1 MTDTVTDW
9 VAFHALTTP
18 EKLAT
23 VDLASG
29 RKHSYAEM
37 NDRVSRIAG
46 FLREAGIEP
55 GDRVG
60 LIAMN
65 SSDVLD
71 IIFATWRIGAVHLA
85 LNFRLTAQEL
95 AFIVDDASPKLV
107 ISDVAFAAMVGDL
120 RSQTS
125 GVRWVETDGLGGETE
140 FENALKGSSRIG
152 EIEALGME
160 EQAML
165 MYSSGTTG
173 RPKGI
178 IITHGM
184 MLAAVLN
191 EAINFEANDGFFRS
205 GSFLWRYRGHRTC
218 I

>member
-9 VAFHALTTP
+9 VAYHARTTP

-23 VDLASG
+23 VDLASK

-85 LNFRLTAQEL
+85 LN
-95 AFIVDDASPKLV
+95 
-107 ISDVAFAAMVGDL
+107 
-120 RSQTS
+120 
-125 GVRWVETDGLGGETE
+125 
-140 FENALKGSSRIG
+140 
-152 EIEALGME
+152 
-160 EQAML
+160 
-165 MYSSGTTG
+165 
-173 RPKGI
+173 
-178 IITHGM
+178 
-184 MLAAVLN
+184 
-191 EAINFEANDGFFRS
+191 
-205 GSFLWRYRGHRTC
+205 
-218 I
+218 